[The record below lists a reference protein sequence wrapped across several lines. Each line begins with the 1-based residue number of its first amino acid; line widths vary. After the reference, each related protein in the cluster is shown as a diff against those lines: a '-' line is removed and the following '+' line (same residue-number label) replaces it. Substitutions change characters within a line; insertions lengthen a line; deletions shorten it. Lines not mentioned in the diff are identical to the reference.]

1 MRVRMSDATSI
12 FCTLP
17 INRPWSPQGP
27 TLLGLHGGPGIDGA
41 QMRYFLRPAQ
51 EWATVVVPDQR
62 GHGLSDRSVPAEW
75 TLARWAEDVRDLVQR
90 LGLEDVVLVG
100 TSFGG
105 FVAQHFL
112 AAYPGVVRGGVIVG
126 SAPRRASVEE
136 TVERYREV
144 GGDRAAEVMR
154 RTMAEPSP
162 ENEAEWARVCGPL
175 SRIRPPDEEL
185 ARIQRERV
193 DTPDVN
199 AHFMD
204 VLQDLDLRPD
214 LAAVTDPMLVLV
226 GQKDPLA
233 PPRLAA
239 EIREHAPRTDV
250 TVHVIEGASHQV
262 LWDQPSQAFDL
273 IREFARVVTD

>member
-12 FCTLP
+12 FCTAA

-51 EWATVVVPDQR
+51 EWSTVVVPDQR

-154 RTMAEPSP
+154 RTMTEPSP

-193 DTPDVN
+193 NTPDVN

-204 VLQDLDLRPD
+204 ALQDLDLRPD

-239 EIREHAPRTDV
+239 EIREHASGTDV